1 MKIPAPGRIV
11 DGLHVW
17 AEGRGDPTVVLE
29 AGIAASSVSWSLVQ
43 PRVAEFTRVV
53 SYDRA
58 GFGWSSEAASAPTA
72 KEAAQSLAAMLELS
86 GEAPPYVLVGHS
98 FGGLIVRLFQQKF
111 PTRVSG
117 LVLVDPVVRS
127 DWRNANGARL
137 RTLERGVLLSR
148 RGAMLARMGIV
159 RVCLR
164 LLAGGAQRI
173 PRLMARVSAG
183 NGAAVA
189 SRLAGEVGKIPRE
202 FWPAIAEHWSEAR
215 SFEAM
220 AENLDG
226 LPESAAQ
233 LDEHATLD
241 DLPVIVL
248 SAGKRIPE
256 HEHDAALSTRGR
268 NIVTADC
275 GHWMQLDAPVA
286 VVDAVRAVVDQV
298 RAR

>member
-17 AEGRGDPTVVLE
+17 AEGQGSPTVVLE

-43 PRVAEFTRVV
+43 PRIAEFTRVM

-58 GFGWSSEAASAPTA
+58 GFGWSAEARTAATANEAAGA
-72 KEAAQSLAAMLELS
+72 LAAMLEQS
-86 GEAPPYVLVGHS
+86 GETPPYVLVGHS
-98 FGGLIVRLFQQKF
+98 FGGLIVRMLQQKS
-111 PTRVSG
+111 PALVAG

-127 DWRNANGARL
+127 DWRDANGARL
-137 RTLERGVLLSR
+137 RTLQRGVLLSR
-148 RGAMLARMGIV
+148 RGAMLARIGVV

-164 LLAGGAQRI
+164 LLTGGAQRI

-183 NGAAVA
+183 DGAGVA
-189 SRLAGEVGKIPRE
+189 SRLATEVGKIPRE

-220 AENLDG
+220 ADNLES

-233 LDEHATLD
+233 LNEQATLG
-241 DLPVIVL
+241 DLPVVIL

-256 HEHDAALSTRGR
+256 HEHDAALSSRGR
-268 NIVTADC
+268 NIITPNS
-275 GHWMQLDAPVA
+275 GHWMQLDTPDS
-286 VVDAVRAVVDQV
+286 VVEAIRAVLDQV
-298 RAR
+298 RAQ